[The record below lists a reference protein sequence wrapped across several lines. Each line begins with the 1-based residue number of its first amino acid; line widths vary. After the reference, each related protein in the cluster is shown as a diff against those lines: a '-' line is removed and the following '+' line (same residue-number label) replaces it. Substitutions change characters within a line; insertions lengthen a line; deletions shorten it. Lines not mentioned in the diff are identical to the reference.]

1 MMQFRPLVN
10 LKSIVLASRR
20 LARSRTV
27 VTRGSG
33 ELAKKL
39 VRNVKRLNEES

>member
-1 MMQFRPLVN
+1 MQFRPLVS
-10 LKSIVLASRR
+10 LRSLVLAATRSTK
-20 LARSRTV
+20 SRTV

-39 VRNVKRLNEES
+39 VRNVKRLEGS